1 MVWSYAWICL
11 VARILDPSAPSPPP
25 PVHRVVLYLYRLV
38 MLWVAGCVAL
48 RCTVAPGRVVCHAW
62 FVFWV
67 RHVLSSRVVL
77 QHVPRASVFCGC
89 VWYEA
94 GLRSCHFMSRHVVSS
109 SMSCHVM
116 SCHVMSCHV
125 MSRHVM
131 SCHVRSLY
139 VTSCPV
145 MLVSCLARL
154 LASCHGLS
162 SLVTLRRR
170 VTSNDQ

>member
-1 MVWSYAWICL
+1 MLGFVWLRGFCI
-11 VARILDPSAPSPPP
+11 
-25 PVHRVVLYLYRLV
+25 RLEH
-38 MLWVAGCVAL
+38 CIAL
-48 RCTVAPGRVVCHAW
+48 HTAAPGRVVCHAW

-109 SMSCHVM
+109 IMSCHVM

-125 MSRHVM
+125 MSRRVLQ
-131 SCHVRSLY
+131 SL
-139 VTSCPV
+139 
-145 MLVSCLARL
+145 LARL

-162 SLVTLRRR
+162 SLVMLHRR
-170 VTSNDQ
+170 VTSNDP